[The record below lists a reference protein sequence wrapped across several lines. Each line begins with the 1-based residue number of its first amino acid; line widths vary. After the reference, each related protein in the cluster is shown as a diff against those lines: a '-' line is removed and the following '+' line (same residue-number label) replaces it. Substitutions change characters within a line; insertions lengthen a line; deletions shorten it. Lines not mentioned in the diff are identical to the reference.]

1 MFTTI
6 YVKDICQYAMFDT
19 DGMLLRAKM
28 LEVWNA
34 GNSVLLDFDHI
45 GLYATM
51 FFNASIGWFVMQY
64 DPAEVE
70 ARIKTKNLTP
80 LGQNT
85 YRHSFENAIAIK
97 NQPNMQTALS
107 SYTDDE

>member
-1 MFTTI
+1 MCSSNQLPILLNQLTI
-6 YVKDICQYAMFDT
+6 D
-19 DGMLLRAKM
+19 RA
-28 LEVWNA
+28 VIQQPFRIA
-34 GNSVLLDFDHI
+34 GCIRITFEQLPH
-45 GLYATM
+45 ATM

-97 NQPNMQTALS
+97 NQPNMQTALLMIKIFLFQMFR
-107 SYTDDE
+107 TT